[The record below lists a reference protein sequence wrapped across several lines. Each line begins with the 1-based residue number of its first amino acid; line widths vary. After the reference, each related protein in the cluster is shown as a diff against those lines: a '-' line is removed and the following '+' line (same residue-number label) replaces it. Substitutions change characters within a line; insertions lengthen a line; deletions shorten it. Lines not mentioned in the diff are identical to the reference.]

1 MVPGKL
7 GKLSRSVSIIGIG
20 ATPFMNI
27 NDDPDLLG
35 LTEGDCFGYAAL
47 AAMEDAGLEPRDV
60 DYFYH
65 GSANPKM
72 FNNAVTPNMQVA
84 EWFGMRGRGSVHH
97 SEACCTGYVAL
108 EQAVLAVA
116 SGAYDI
122 VLSGGVE
129 MATGLPDSKKP
140 ACFRRPMTTED
151 IWPDLDSIIDRSY
164 TRALGGGNI
173 GQDDWIDMYR
183 VENGLTARQIDDIL
197 NMMSYQCRRAASLN
211 PMALEQTPFEEIAKA
226 RGYDDPFEYL
236 RSPFNPKTTQYLRV
250 TGNAPSADGAACCI
264 VCPTEMARQFKQKPI
279 EVLGIGASCLES
291 MVPHLEKKATAEAAR
306 QVYETTG
313 VKPEDLDLLLI
324 NDFILSSQLLAAEEV
339 GYLPKGEGWK
349 YVMDGR
355 TAFDGDRPINTNG
368 GRTSYGHAFGASGMA
383 DVYEAVLQMR
393 GQAGDHQV
401 KKLPK
406 TTMLRGF
413 GGGQNVRI
421 SILRTVE

>member
-1 MVPGKL
+1 MVKL
-7 GKLSRSVSIIGIG
+7 GKNARSVSIVGVGCTPFKDFETHPETQGIG
-20 ATPFMNI
+20 
-27 NDDPDLLG
+27 
-35 LTEGDCFGYAAL
+35 EGEAFGYAAL
-47 AAMEDAGLEPRDV
+47 EAIADAGLEPRDV
-60 DYFYH
+60 DFFYH
-65 GSANPKM
+65 GSANPYL
-72 FNNAVTPNMQVA
+72 VGDCITPNMQVA
-84 EWFGMRGRGSVHH
+84 DWIGMRAKGSVHH

-129 MATGLPDSKKP
+129 MATGLPDGKKP

-183 VENGLTARQIDDIL
+183 VENGLTDRQIDDVL
-197 NMMSYQCRRAASLN
+197 NMMSYQGRRAAHLN
-211 PMALEQTPFEEIAKA
+211 PLALERTPFEEIAKA
-226 RGYDDPFEYL
+226 RGYDDPMEYL

-264 VCPTEMARQFKQKPI
+264 VCPTEMASQFKQKPI

-349 YVMDGR
+349 YVMEGR
-355 TAFDGDRPINTNG
+355 TAFDGDKPINTNG

-393 GQAGDHQV
+393 GQAGEHQV

>member
-129 MATGLPDSKKP
+129 MATGLPDGKKP

-183 VENGLTARQIDDIL
+183 VENGLTDRQIDVI
-197 NMMSYQCRRAASLN
+197 AG
-211 PMALEQTPFEEIAKA
+211 TPRVTVRYTVPDSSDAEEIALA
-226 RGYDDPFEYL
+226 L
-236 RSPFNPKTTQYLRV
+236 
-250 TGNAPSADGAACCI
+250 
-264 VCPTEMARQFKQKPI
+264 MARD
-279 EVLGIGASCLES
+279 AA
-291 MVPHLEKKATAEAAR
+291 HEAIDA
-306 QVYETTG
+306 VA
-313 VKPEDLDLLLI
+313 V
-324 NDFILSSQLLAAEEV
+324 A
-339 GYLPKGEGWK
+339 
-349 YVMDGR
+349 GR
-355 TAFDGDRPINTNG
+355 DWTLRRVG
-368 GRTSYGHAFGASGMA
+368 GRWIPVS
-383 DVYEAVLQMR
+383 
-393 GQAGDHQV
+393 
-401 KKLPK
+401 
-406 TTMLRGF
+406 
-413 GGGQNVRI
+413 
-421 SILRTVE
+421 